1 MKKLRLDLD
10 DLAVEAFDTV
20 GEPEAGSG
28 TVRGH
33 QQSNRV
39 ALCWTLAPEASTCE
53 TGYTCPECAYTLDP
67 CTEET
72 LVC

>member
-1 MKKLRLDLD
+1 MKKLRLDPD

-20 GEPEAGSG
+20 GEGEDGSG

-33 QQSNRV
+33 QESNRFPV
-39 ALCWTLAPEASTCE
+39 CGTLAPQATTCE
-53 TGYTCPECAYTLDP
+53 TGPTCPECAYTLDP